1 MNFSKA
7 CRSPA
12 VVAQLLCSLGALH
25 ATAAGAAETTVAVLG
40 IEATDDAPEAVA
52 AALTDALRTRISST
66 SGFKLVPGKDLVEL
80 KLIFACP
87 DEAPTCMADVGKTLG
102 AAKLLF
108 GGVKKAAGDNFV
120 VTLKLLDVAR
130 KQVDALIAEQ
140 ITRAQSAPGAI
151 KVPVQKWFAT
161 LTGQE
166 ALGTLRLTGDVPG
179 TAVQLDGSPVGA
191 LGAAPLVLNNIAA
204 GRHELLGSKPGFAP
218 VRQTVEIAAGGAV
231 DLRLDL
237 GASPSS
243 ASGTGSSDLS
253 LRSDNGDRGSGRDG
267 KSGLRAAGWATLVA
281 GAISLIPAIKFTLD
295 ISQINSDLDP
305 YRRAK
310 CVRDRTKLCK
320 SDGVT
325 DAKGLNASEEK
336 YVADLQTEGDK
347 FQTLQYVFYGLGGA
361 LVVTGGVLLYLGY
374 GTSSSSD
381 AQASQGIKWQF
392 APVFTPSSA
401 GALGGFSF

>member
-1 MNFSKA
+1 MNFSKSRRTA
-7 CRSPA
+7 AIFAP
-12 VVAQLLCSLGALH
+12 VLCAAGALQ
-25 ATAAGAAETTVAVLG
+25 TPLAGAAETTVAVLG

-52 AALTDALRTRISST
+52 TALTDALRTRVSSS

-87 DEAPTCMADVGKTLG
+87 DEAPTCMADVGKSLG
-102 AAKLLF
+102 AGKLLF
-108 GGVKKAAGDNFV
+108 GGVKKASGDSFV

-130 KQVDALIAEQ
+130 KQVDALVAEQ

-166 ALGTLRLTGDVPG
+166 ALGTLRLLGDVPG

-191 LGAAPLVLNNIAA
+191 LGAEPLLLNNIAA

-218 VRQTVEIAAGGAV
+218 VRQTVEVAGGGTAEV
-231 DLRLDL
+231 RLDL
-237 GASPSS
+237 GASP
-243 ASGTGSSDLS
+243 AGGTGATSARPDLS
-253 LRSDNGDRGSGRDG
+253 LRADSAPGRQG
-267 KSGLRAAGWATLVA
+267 NSGLRAAGWATLVA
-281 GAISLIPAIKFTLD
+281 GAISFIPAIKFTLD
-295 ISQINSDLDP
+295 VNQINSDLDP

-310 CVRDRTKLCK
+310 CAKDRTKLCS
-320 SDGVT
+320 SDGT
-325 DAKGLNASEEK
+325 TPANGLSPKEEK

-361 LVVTGGVLLYLGY
+361 LVVTGSVLLYFGY
-374 GTSSSSD
+374 AESAPSD
-381 AQASQGIKWQF
+381 AQASQGIDWQF
-392 APVFTPSSA
+392 APVITPSSA
-401 GALGGFSF
+401 GAFGGFRF